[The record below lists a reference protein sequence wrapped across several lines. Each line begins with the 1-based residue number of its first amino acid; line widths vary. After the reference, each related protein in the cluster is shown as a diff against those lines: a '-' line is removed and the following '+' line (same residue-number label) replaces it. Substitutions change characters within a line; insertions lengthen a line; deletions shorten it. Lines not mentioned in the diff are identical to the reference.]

1 MHNTKEPLDAL
12 EIPAPFRGRDQALAE
27 RARTGT
33 WSAAAA
39 AAKPAAPAPKE
50 PRGLRRTAAAR
61 DRRGDAVKGAV
72 ANGADTFE
80 KMRMAL
86 AGQEMNDGAIR
97 SGINRALELRWIKRA
112 GRRYTRDV

>member
-12 EIPAPFRGRDQALAE
+12 EIPEPFRGRAQALAE

-33 WSAAAA
+33 WSAAA

-61 DRRGDAVKGAV
+61 DRRGDAVKAAV

-80 KMRMAL
+80 KMRVAL
-86 AGQEMNDGAIR
+86 AGQEMTDGAIR